1 MTILLIVK
9 IFVFQIVQQ
18 IQNRMFKT
26 TGLKQH
32 RIVVVGGAVVKLVL
46 FLRLSAFPRA
56 VSRNLSRLAANWSDA
71 NEVRSAIEQF
81 STYQMR

>member
-9 IFVFQIVQQ
+9 IFVFQQ

-32 RIVVVGGAVVKLVL
+32 RIVVVGGAVLKLVL
-46 FLRLSAFPRA
+46 FLRLSAFPR
-56 VSRNLSRLAANWSDA
+56 VFSQNLSRLAADWSDA

-81 STYQMR
+81 SIYRRR